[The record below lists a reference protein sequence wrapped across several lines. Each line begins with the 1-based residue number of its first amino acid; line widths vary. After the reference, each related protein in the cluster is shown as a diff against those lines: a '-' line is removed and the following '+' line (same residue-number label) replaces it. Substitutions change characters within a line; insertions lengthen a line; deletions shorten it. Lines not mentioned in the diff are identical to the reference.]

1 MCERDSMVRSA
12 TPETNHSLGDLVAQA
27 TRDISQLVRYE
38 IDLAKSELKKDGKRV
53 LFAALCGAL
62 CALAGCLIVILLCF
76 AFAYMLHDWAGAPG
90 GMAGAFALT
99 AAAVAILAIIAVVI
113 ARLLLKDLTKMRRT
127 RKTMTD
133 DIAMLRR
140 SNGNGATPGA
150 ADGASRGVG
159 AGTSRGVGAGASP
172 AVGAGA
178 AGKLTGA
185 DGKPAPL
192 PDPPAG

>member
-1 MCERDSMVRSA
+1 MVRSA

-38 IDLAKSELKKDGKRV
+38 IDLAKSELKKDGKRI
-53 LFAALCGAL
+53 LFAALFGGF

-76 AFAYMLHDWAGAPG
+76 AFAYMLHWAGAPG

-99 AAAVAILAIIAVVI
+99 AAAVAILAMILLVI

-140 SNGNGATPGA
+140 GNGNGSAP
-150 ADGASRGVG
+150 GVG
-159 AGTSRGVGAGASP
+159 GASP
-172 AVGAGA
+172 AVGGGA
-178 AGKLTGA
+178 ARGVGTGSAGELAGA
-185 DGKPAPL
+185 DGKRAPL
-192 PDPPAG
+192 PGPPAG